1 MPDTHPRLRFAEF
14 RMERLPSGRCN
25 AAVVLTGPAG
35 ARYEGEAQGLASQA
49 GELRC
54 AAQAC
59 ISALTQSV
67 EGELSFEC
75 LGVKAVRA
83 FDAIVVI
90 VSLATRGEGVPK
102 RVVGSVLTEE
112 DATRAAALAVLN
124 ATNRLLGNHYYVD

>member
-1 MPDTHPRLRFAEF
+1 MADTHPRLRFAEF
-14 RMERLPSGRCN
+14 RIERLPSGRCS
-25 AAVVLTGPAG
+25 AAVVLTGPGG

-75 LGVKAVRA
+75 LGVKAIRA
-83 FDAIVVI
+83 FDATVVI
-90 VSLATRGEGVPK
+90 VSLATRGEGIPK

-112 DATRAAALAVLN
+112 EPTRAAALAVLN
-124 ATNRLLGNHYYVD
+124 ATNRLLGNRYFVE